1 MTKTMH
7 QTDEEAG
14 KAGNA
19 QKETFSQRLARETK
33 QKLAKSKPAKT
44 PKTSWQ
50 VLQNVLG
57 AGVIVATLFTIWTP
71 SSLLAGSLQNQ
82 IMKALSAQNQDVDA
96 LIEEGM
102 PADFPLD
109 KIGIVVGHKGNDSGA
124 VCSNGLT
131 EVEVNNN
138 VATFV
143 QQKLSK
149 MGYEVELLEEFD
161 PRLDG
166 YQAGLLLSIHS
177 DSCDYIN
184 DSATGFKVAA
194 ALSETKTDNSARL
207 VSCMADR
214 YQKITNLPY
223 HYQSITT
230 DMTYYHAFNE
240 IDPFTTAGIIEIG
253 FMNLD
258 MKILTEEP
266 ELIADGIVEGI
277 RCYMNNE
284 SIEPTPTMPPAP

>member
-7 QTDEEAG
+7 QTDEEPG
-14 KAGNA
+14 KAGSV
-19 QKETFSQRLARETK
+19 QKETPSPKLAREPK
-33 QKLAKSKPAKT
+33 QKPGKSKPAKT

-71 SSLLAGSLQNQ
+71 TSLLASSLQNR

-96 LIEEGM
+96 LVEEGM

-161 PRLDG
+161 TRLDG

-184 DSATGFKVAA
+184 DGATGFKVAA
-194 ALSETKTDNSARL
+194 ALSETKADNSARL

-214 YQKITNLPY
+214 YQKATGLQY

-284 SIEPTPTMPPAP
+284 SVEPTSTVPPTP